1 VNQSNGLF
9 RAFAFLVCSSPLPL
23 SSVRETEKDGM
34 RGEPADRVLE
44 GEDIS
49 SLKRKP

>member
-1 VNQSNGLF
+1 M
-9 RAFAFLVCSSPLPL
+9 
-23 SSVRETEKDGM
+23 REGGKREREREVDK
-34 RGEPADRVLE
+34 VLE